1 MAPLAVPATGG
12 AAQRRLWKEGLAE
25 PGSLGLARSW
35 TDGQAVVG
43 AEFTSLA
50 SFLSTGGW

>member
-1 MAPLAVPATGG
+1 MAPLSVPATGR
-12 AAQRRLWKEGLAE
+12 AAQKRLQKEGLTE
-25 PGSLGLARSW
+25 PGSLGLVRSW
-35 TDGQAVVG
+35 TDGQAVAG